1 MDDMPLIDSFLT
13 FKQVNGGRSARTAQ
27 VYRLALTRLVEFMGA
42 RGLLDATQDD
52 LLAFSGPHLH
62 KMGLSPSSR
71 HPHIVAVKEFYKWL
85 SSTRQMPASPAASLP
100 YPKIGRTLQRVM
112 TLKNAERLIWSP
124 DVSTF
129 EGVRDSAMLL
139 LLIGCGLRVS
149 GLVDLNESNLIED
162 EADGEARLLL
172 RVTEKGDKARK
183 LSIPRDAD
191 LMLRMYLAHEELRG
205 IDRRLPN
212 GDKVL
217 FVSVRNRTVPA
228 CDYSGEARRLNRRA
242 VLEMVKKYGQRVGIP
257 EDQIHPHAMR
267 HLYGTELAEG
277 EVDLLV
283 RQRLMGHADPKSTAI
298 YTSMALRKLTRE
310 NDKHNP
316 LAKMRTPVGDLLKRL
331 DAKKGG

>member
-1 MDDMPLIDSFLT
+1 MSDLIESFLE
-13 FKQVNGGRSARTAQ
+13 FKQSNAGLSVRTVE
-27 VYRLALTRLVEFMGA
+27 VYRLALARLDGFMGG
-42 RGLLDATQDD
+42 RSLLVATQDE
-52 LLAFSGPHLH
+52 LLAFTGPHLH
-62 KMGLSPSSR
+62 KMKLSPASR

-85 SSTRQMPASPAASLP
+85 ASTRQIPASPAASLP
-100 YPKIGRTLQRVM
+100 YPKIGQALQRVM
-112 TLKNAERLIWSP
+112 TLGNAERLMWAP

-162 EADGEARLLL
+162 AMDGEVRLLL
-172 RVTEKGDKARK
+172 RVLEKGNKERK
-183 LSIPRDAD
+183 LSIPPDAD
-191 LMLRMYLAHEELRG
+191 LMLRMYLSHEGLKE

-212 GDKVL
+212 GDQVL

-228 CDYSGEARRLNRRA
+228 CDYTGEARRLNRRA
-242 VLEMVKKYGQRVGIP
+242 VLEMVKKYGKRVGIP
-257 EDQIHPHAMR
+257 ADQIHPHALR

-310 NDKHNP
+310 NDQHNP
-316 LAKMRTPVGDLLKRL
+316 LAKMRTPVSDLLKQLGKR
-331 DAKKGG
+331 KR